1 MHRAPSQRM
10 LYAAG
15 FKQPSTCCHG
25 HVRRS
30 RGAIISAYIA
40 STLLV
45 LCWLMYTI
53 HVTLKENEEDAEGGE
68 RPPRVSEMLR
78 VGAPAQQFLTT

>member
-1 MHRAPSQRM
+1 M
-10 LYAAG
+10 LYAAVLW
-15 FKQPSTCCHG
+15 QPSTRCSDLEC
-25 HVRRS
+25 RRP
-30 RGAIISAYIA
+30 GAIISAYTA

-68 RPPRVSEMLR
+68 RPPRVSEMIR
-78 VGAPAQQFLTT
+78 VGAPAQLFLTT